1 MPSTGTNAM
10 PNNPSVT
17 TAAST
22 NAPTVSIKQLNMDP
36 NDRRSNVSASSTS
49 FEARL
54 SVLNNRTHAQ
64 QNKTEQNR
72 TN

>member
-1 MPSTGTNAM
+1 
-10 PNNPSVT
+10 
-17 TAAST
+17 
-22 NAPTVSIKQLNMDP
+22 MDP

-72 TN
+72 TKQNKLEGEQGQNFKV